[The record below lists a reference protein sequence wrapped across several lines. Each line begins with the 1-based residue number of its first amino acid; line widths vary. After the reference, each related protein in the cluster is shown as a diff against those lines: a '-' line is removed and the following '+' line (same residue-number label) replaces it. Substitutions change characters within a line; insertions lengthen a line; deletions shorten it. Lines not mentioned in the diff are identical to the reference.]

1 MAKKVIVTG
10 ASRGIGFELVQQY
23 AEAGHEVIALSR
35 NSDRL
40 EQLKEACLQ
49 LNPQAQVHILSFDLA
64 KGDIAAQLMP
74 FIESYFQHVDILI
87 NNAGAL
93 VVKPFTEIN
102 AEELERIYHV
112 NVLSV
117 FKLTQELIP
126 KFSNN
131 AHIVNISSVGGV
143 QGSVKFSG
151 LSAYSSSKAALVA
164 LTECLAEEYK
174 ETDLA
179 FNCLALGAVQ
189 TEMLEE
195 AFPGYHAPTSA
206 NDMATYIFDFSINGQ
221 KFYKGKVLNVSK
233 STP

>member
-1 MAKKVIVTG
+1 MLHLYEYPNSVCCQKVNLALIEKKLNWKSITVNLG
-10 ASRGIGFELVQQY
+10 KNEHYS
-23 AEAGHEVIALSR
+23 
-35 NSDRL
+35 SDY
-40 EQLKEACLQ
+40 LK
-49 LNPQAQVHILSFDLA
+49 LNPKAQVHILSFDLA
-64 KGDIAAQLMP
+64 KEDMAVQLMP
-74 FIESYFQHVDILI
+74 FIESCFQHVDILI

-93 VVKPFTEIN
+93 VAKPFTEIS
-102 AEELERIYHV
+102 AEELERMYHV

-195 AFPGYHAPTSA
+195 AFPGYQAPTSA
-206 NDMATYIFDFSINGQ
+206 NDMAAYIFDFSINGQ
-221 KFYKGKVLNVSK
+221 NFYKGKVLNVSK
-233 STP
+233 SIP

>member
-10 ASRGIGFELVQQY
+10 ASRGLGFELVKQY
-23 AEAGHEVIALSR
+23 ALAGHEVLAISR

-40 EQLKEACLQ
+40 EYLKKECLK
-49 LNPQAQVHILSFDLA
+49 LNSNAIVHTISFDLA
-64 KGDIAAQLMP
+64 EGNFNSTLLPYIIKSFKQ
-74 FIESYFQHVDILI
+74 VDVLI

-93 VVKPFTEIN
+93 IAKPFTEIN
-102 AEELERIYHV
+102 AEELQRIYSV

-117 FKLTQELIP
+117 FKLTQLLIP
-126 KFSNN
+126 LFSSN
-131 AHIVNISSVGGV
+131 AHIVNISSVGGI
-143 QGSVKFSG
+143 QGSVKFAG
-151 LSAYSSSKAALVA
+151 LAAYSSSKAALIS

-195 AFPGYHAPTSA
+195 AFPGYQAPTSA
-206 NDMATYIFDFSINGQ
+206 VNMAAYIFDFSLNGS

>member
-10 ASRGIGFELVQQY
+10 ASRGIGFELVKKY
-23 AEAGHEVIALSR
+23 AKAGHEVIALSR
-35 NSDRL
+35 NSCRL
-40 EQLKEACLQ
+40 EQLKEVCLQ
-49 LNPQAQVHILSFDLA
+49 LNPKAQVHILSFDLA
-64 KGDIAAQLMP
+64 KEDIATLLMP
-74 FIESYFQHVDILI
+74 FIESCFQHVDILI

-93 VVKPFTEIN
+93 IAKPFTEIN

-174 ETDLA
+174 ETDIA

-195 AFPGYHAPTSA
+195 AFPGYQAPTSA

-221 KFYKGKVLNVSK
+221 NFYKGKVLNVSK

>member
-1 MAKKVIVTG
+1 MTKKVIVTG
-10 ASRGIGFELVQQY
+10 ASRGIGFELVQKY

-49 LNPQAQVHILSFDLA
+49 LNPKAQVHILPFDLA
-64 KGDIAAQLMP
+64 KEDIAVQLMP
-74 FIESYFQHVDILI
+74 FIESFFQHVDILI

-93 VVKPFTEIN
+93 VAKSFTEIS

-151 LSAYSSSKAALVA
+151 LSAYSSSKAALIA

-195 AFPGYHAPTSA
+195 AFPGYQAPTSA
-206 NDMATYIFDFSINGQ
+206 KDMAAYIFDFSMSGQ
-221 KFYKGKVLNVSK
+221 NFYKGKVLNVSK

>member
-10 ASRGIGFELVQQY
+10 ASRGIGFELVQKY

-49 LNPQAQVHILSFDLA
+49 LNPKAQVHILSFDLA
-64 KGDIAAQLMP
+64 KEDIAAQLMP
-74 FIESYFQHVDILI
+74 FIESSFQHVDILI

-93 VVKPFTEIN
+93 IAKPFIEIS

-131 AHIVNISSVGGV
+131 AHIVNISSVGGI

-189 TEMLEE
+189 TEMFEE
-195 AFPGYHAPTSA
+195 AFPGYQAPTSA
-206 NDMATYIFDFSINGQ
+206 NDMADYLYDFSINGQ
-221 KFYKGKVLNVSK
+221 NFYKGKVLNVSK

>member
-10 ASRGIGFELVQQY
+10 ASRGIGFELVQKY

-49 LNPQAQVHILSFDLA
+49 LNPKAQVHILPFDLA
-64 KGDIAAQLMP
+64 EGGIAAQLMP
-74 FIESYFQHVDILI
+74 FIESCFQHVDILI

-93 VVKPFTEIN
+93 VAKPFTEIS
-102 AEELERIYHV
+102 AEELERIYQV

-195 AFPGYHAPTSA
+195 AFPGYQAPTSA
-206 NDMATYIFDFSINGQ
+206 NDMAAYIFDFSINGQ
-221 KFYKGKVLNVSK
+221 NFHKGKVLNVSK

>member
-1 MAKKVIVTG
+1 MAKNVIVTG
-10 ASRGIGFELVQQY
+10 SSRGIGFKLVQQY
-23 AEAGHEVIALSR
+23 AEAGHEVIAISR

-40 EQLKEACLQ
+40 EELKEACLQ
-49 LNPQAQVHILSFDLA
+49 LNSQAQVHILSFDLA
-64 KGDIAAQLMP
+64 KGDIAAQLVP
-74 FIESYFQHVDILI
+74 FIESCFQHVDILI

-93 VVKPFTEIN
+93 VAKPFTEIN
-102 AEELERIYHV
+102 SEELERIYHV

-131 AHIVNISSVGGV
+131 AHIVNISSVGGI

-151 LSAYSSSKAALVA
+151 LSAYSSSKAALLA

-174 ETDLA
+174 ETDLT

-195 AFPGYHAPTSA
+195 AFPGYQAPTSA

-221 KFYKGKVLNVSK
+221 NFYKGKVLNISK

>member
-1 MAKKVIVTG
+1 
-10 ASRGIGFELVQQY
+10 
-23 AEAGHEVIALSR
+23 
-35 NSDRL
+35 
-40 EQLKEACLQ
+40 
-49 LNPQAQVHILSFDLA
+49 
-64 KGDIAAQLMP
+64 MP
-74 FIESYFQHVDILI
+74 FIESCFQHVDILI

-93 VVKPFTEIN
+93 VAKPFTEIN
-102 AEELERIYHV
+102 SEELERIYHV

-151 LSAYSSSKAALVA
+151 LSAYSSSKAALLA

-174 ETDLA
+174 ETDLT

-195 AFPGYHAPTSA
+195 AFPGYQAPTSA

-221 KFYKGKVLNVSK
+221 NFYKGKVLNISK

>member
-10 ASRGIGFELVQQY
+10 ASRGIGFELVQKY

-49 LNPQAQVHILSFDLA
+49 LNPKAQVHILSFDLA
-64 KGDIAAQLMP
+64 KEDIAAQLMP
-74 FIESYFQHVDILI
+74 FIESCFQHVDILI

-93 VVKPFTEIN
+93 IAKPFTEIS

-131 AHIVNISSVGGV
+131 AHVVNISSVGGI

-195 AFPGYHAPTSA
+195 AFPGYQAPTSA
-206 NDMATYIFDFSINGQ
+206 KDMAAYIFDFSINGSN
-221 KFYKGKVLNVSK
+221 FYRGKVLNVSM

>member
-10 ASRGIGFELVQQY
+10 ASRGIGFELVQKY

-49 LNPQAQVHILSFDLA
+49 LNPKAQVHILPFDLA
-64 KGDIAAQLMP
+64 EGDIAAQLMP
-74 FIESYFQHVDILI
+74 FIESCFQHVDILI

-93 VVKPFTEIN
+93 VAKPFTEIS

-126 KFSNN
+126 KFSDR

-195 AFPGYHAPTSA
+195 AFPGYQAPTSA

-221 KFYKGKVLNVSK
+221 NFYKGKVLNVSK

>member
-1 MAKKVIVTG
+1 MAKNVIVTG

-40 EQLKEACLQ
+40 EQLKKACLQ
-49 LNPQAQVHILSFDLA
+49 LNLQAQVHILPFDLA
-64 KGDIAAQLMP
+64 KDNIAAQLMP
-74 FIESYFQHVDILI
+74 FIESCFQHVDILI

-93 VVKPFTEIN
+93 IAKPFTEIS

-143 QGSVKFSG
+143 QGSVKFPG

-195 AFPGYHAPTSA
+195 AFPGYQAPTSA